1 MLTKYITKKYAFL
14 PDSALSPSKF
24 QKKKYPR
31 PMKQNNFSLFIEE
44 DAAD

>member
-24 QKKKYPR
+24 QKKYPR
-31 PMKQNNFSLFIEE
+31 PMKQTISVFFIEE